1 MLVERDEH
9 LGRLHLIQEAARSG
23 KGRMVLLEGPS
34 ATGKTE
40 LLHVFA
46 DRAEAAGFRLL
57 HAVCSR
63 SDQDLPFGAAKQ
75 LFRAAGLS
83 IEDLPATIAAAE
95 AVPGSELTHT
105 VDALCVALLEQ
116 AAARP
121 LLLAVDDAQ
130 YADAHSLRVLL
141 HLARRLRSARVA
153 VLLVENTDI
162 ASPHRLLQAE
172 LLRNPHLSRIRVAPL
187 TEDGSAAFLTQRLGP
202 HQGRLHAAALHSFSG
217 GNPLLLGALAD
228 DLDAGHDDARGY
240 GLALLS
246 CLHRGEPATLALA
259 RAVAVLDTHSTPDGL
274 AALAAA
280 DRETLEATRRSMAVA
295 GLLTDE
301 GELRHPRA
309 RAAVLEDIEPR
320 ERAALH
326 QRAAR
331 LLYEGG
337 AEAGRV
343 ARHLLDAG
351 RADQPWAV
359 QVLLDAAE
367 HERLADRPD
376 AATACLE
383 LAHRSSGD
391 KQERATA
398 LARLTH
404 TAFQRDPSAAVRH
417 LASLLAAEQAGY
429 LGFHESTL
437 LLRQLLWHGRVP
449 EAAALLDR
457 LRTATTER
465 PTGPGCELADLE
477 QWLSWAHPSLARP
490 VGTANAAA
498 AAAQRGATVVT
509 LRSDPWLGRAAALAE
524 QLTRNRPGA
533 AERAE
538 QVLWDLRLSRG
549 ASWADETAM
558 LALLTLLR
566 YGSADTAADWC
577 ERLVTDSQERSAT
590 TWQAVFTGIRAEI
603 AVRQGDLTSAVER
616 AQEALALL
624 PVKSWGVLAG
634 LPLGSLIVAHTRL
647 GQYEEASRLL
657 GQSVPDSMYESWFG
671 LSYLEAR
678 GVLHLSTHHH
688 HAALADFLSCGEL
701 QRSWG
706 VEAVGPVPWR
716 VGAAEACVHLGNTDR
731 ARQLVHEQ
739 LARPGAGNARTRGLA
754 LRLYAA
760 TSQPGRGLQQ
770 LTEALELLESTG
782 DRYEQARVLADMSR
796 TYYALGEHRR
806 ARTLFRQGLHV
817 ANACKAGPLAQEL
830 LSGSPERP
838 AMASAAEY
846 GQGADG
852 PGGSEPSGESERS
865 EEPEL
870 SDSEKRVA
878 SLAVMGYTNREIAT
892 KLYITPSTVE
902 QHLTRVYRKLRVKR
916 RQDLPADL
924 WMNATRAG

>member
-1 MLVERDEH
+1 MLVERAEH
-9 LGRLHLIQEAARSG
+9 LDRLRLIQEESRAG

-34 ATGKTE
+34 AAGKTE

-46 DRAEAAGFRLL
+46 DQAEAAGFQLL

-63 SDQDLPFGAAKQ
+63 SDQDLPFGVAKQ
-75 LFRAAGLS
+75 LLRAAGLS
-83 IEDLPATIAAAE
+83 TERLSPAAE
-95 AVPGSELTHT
+95 AAEDGAGTDLTHS
-105 VDALCVALLEQ
+105 VDELCTALLEHSD
-116 AAARP
+116 REP

-130 YADAHSLRVLL
+130 YADAPSLRVLL
-141 HLARRLRSARVA
+141 HLSRRLRSARIT

-162 ASPHRLLQAE
+162 ASPHRLLKAE
-172 LLRNPHLSRIRVAPL
+172 LLRNPRLSRIRVAPL
-187 TEDGSAAFLTQRLGP
+187 TEEGSTEFLVRRLGP
-202 HQGRLHAAALHSFSG
+202 RSAERHAAELHAVSG

-228 DLDAGHDDARGY
+228 DRDSGHDDARGY

-246 CLHRGEPATLALA
+246 CLHRGEATFLAVA
-259 RAVAVLDTHSTPDGL
+259 RAVAVLDTDATPDGV
-274 AALAAA
+274 AALAAME
-280 DRETLEATRRSMAVA
+280 RETVEATRRTMAVA

-309 RAAVLEDIEPR
+309 RAAVLEDIAPR
-320 ERAALH
+320 ERSTLH

-337 AEAGRV
+337 AEANRV
-343 ARHLLDAG
+343 ARHLLEAG

-359 QVLLDAAE
+359 QVLLDAAD
-367 HERLADRPD
+367 HERFADRPD
-376 AATACLE
+376 TATACLE

-391 KQERATA
+391 KQERATV

-404 TAFQRDPSAAVRH
+404 TAFQRDPSAALRH
-417 LASLLAAEQAGY
+417 LASLLAAEQAGH
-429 LGFHESTL
+429 LAFHESTL
-437 LLRQLLWHGRVP
+437 LLRQLLWHGRTQ
-449 EAAALLDR
+449 EAATLLDR
-457 LRTATTER
+457 MRSGAADR
-465 PTGPGCELADLE
+465 STGPGSELADLE

-490 VGTANAAA
+490 VGTSN
-498 AAAQRGATVVT
+498 AAAQRGGTVVT
-509 LRSDPWLGRAAALAE
+509 LRSDPWLGRAAALAD
-524 QLTRNRPGA
+524 QLARNRPGA

-549 ASWADETAM
+549 ASWADDTAM
-558 LALLTLLR
+558 LALLALLQ
-566 YGSADTAADWC
+566 YGSADHAADWC
-577 ERLVTDSQERSAT
+577 ERLITDAQERSAT

-603 AVRQGDLTSAVER
+603 AVRQGDLTAAVDC
-616 AQEALALL
+616 AQEALAVL
-624 PVKSWGVLAG
+624 PLKSWGVMAG
-634 LPLGSLIVAHTRL
+634 LPLSSLIVATTRL
-647 GQYEEASRLL
+647 GQYEEASRHLA
-657 GQSVPDSMYESWFG
+657 QSVPDALYESWFG

-678 GVLHLSTHHH
+678 GVLHLATNHH

-701 QRSWG
+701 QRGWG
-706 VEAVGPVPWR
+706 VDTTGPVPWR
-716 VGAAEACVHLGNTDR
+716 VGAAEACVRLGNTDR

-770 LTEALELLESTG
+770 LTESLELLESAG
-782 DRYEQARVLADMSR
+782 DRYEQARVLGDMSR

-817 ANACKAGPLAQEL
+817 AHACKAHPLAQEL
-830 LSGSPERP
+830 LSGSAEQP
-838 AMASAAEY
+838 AVVSTTAT
-846 GQGADG
+846 D
-852 PGGSEPSGESERS
+852 PLTDVL
-865 EEPEL
+865 EL
-870 SDSEKRVA
+870 SGSEKRVA
-878 SLAVMGYTNREIAT
+878 SLAVMGYTNREIAA
-892 KLYITPSTVE
+892 KLYITASTVE

>member
-46 DRAEAAGFRLL
+46 DQAEAAGFRLL

-75 LFRAAGLS
+75 LLRAAGLS
-83 IEDLPATIAAAE
+83 TDGLPSTVTAAE
-95 AVPGSELTHT
+95 SAPGNEITHT
-105 VDALCVALLEQ
+105 VDELCVALLERC
-116 AAARP
+116 AAEP

-141 HLARRLRSARVA
+141 HLARRLRSARIA

-187 TEDGSAAFLTQRLGP
+187 TEDGSAAFLAERLGP
-202 HQGRLHAAALHSFSG
+202 HRGHLHAAALHSFSG

-228 DLDAGHDDARGY
+228 DQDAGDEDARGY

-246 CLHRGEPATLALA
+246 CLHRGEPATLAVA
-259 RAVAVLDTHSTPDGL
+259 RAVAVLDTANGQVTPDGL
-274 AALAAA
+274 AALAAT
-280 DRETLEATRRSMAVA
+280 DRETLEATRRAMAVA

-309 RAAVLEDIEPR
+309 RAAVLEDIGPR
-320 ERAALH
+320 ERSALH

-331 LLYEGG
+331 LLYDGG
-337 AEAGRV
+337 AEPNRV
-343 ARHLLDAG
+343 ARHLLEAG

-437 LLRQLLWHGRVP
+437 LLRQLLWHGRTA
-449 EAAALLDR
+449 EAATLLER

-465 PTGPGCELADLE
+465 PTGPGSELADLE

-490 VGTANAAA
+490 VGTAGAAS

-509 LRSDPWLGRAAALAE
+509 LRSDPWLGRAAALAN
-524 QLTRNRPGA
+524 QLARNRPGA

-566 YGSADTAADWC
+566 YGSADNAADWC
-577 ERLVTDSQERSAT
+577 ERLVIDAQERSAT

-616 AQEALALL
+616 AREALALL

-647 GQYEEASRLL
+647 GQYEEASRQL

-706 VEAVGPVPWR
+706 VDAVGPVPWR
-716 VGAAEACVHLGNTDR
+716 VGAAEACLRLGNMDR

-817 ANACKAGPLAQEL
+817 ANACKAQPLAQEL
-830 LSGSPERP
+830 LSGSAEQP
-838 AMASAAEY
+838 ATAAAAEGGGHS
-846 GQGADG
+846 GQGG
-852 PGGSEPSGESERS
+852 QGGQGF
-865 EEPEL
+865 EL

-892 KLYITPSTVE
+892 KLYITASTVE